1 MTTTTLIDYTC
12 NICETVAK
20 AMKTFAYRF
29 GKTLETIGTA
39 RAAAELTRMGYHKQ
53 AEQLMRNQMDLK

>member
-1 MTTTTLIDYTC
+1 MTTTTLINYTC

-20 AMKTFAYRF
+20 VMKTCAYSF
-29 GKTLETIGTA
+29 GKTLESIGTA

-53 AEQLMRNQMDLK
+53 AKQLMMDLKK

>member
-1 MTTTTLIDYTC
+1 MTTTTLINYTC

-20 AMKTFAYRF
+20 VMKTCAYSF

-39 RAAAELTRMGYHKQ
+39 RAAAELKRMGYHKQ
-53 AEQLMRNQMDLK
+53 AKQLMMDLKK

>member
-1 MTTTTLIDYTC
+1 MTTTTLINYTC

-20 AMKTFAYRF
+20 VMKTCAYSF

-39 RAAAELTRMGYHKQ
+39 RAASELTRMGYHKQ
-53 AEQLMRNQMDLK
+53 AKQLMMDLKK

>member
-1 MTTTTLIDYTC
+1 MTTTTLINYTC
-12 NICETVAK
+12 NVCETVTK
-20 AMKTFAYRF
+20 AMKTFAYSF

-53 AEQLMRNQMDLK
+53 AEQLMMDLKK